1 MNISSTIKYYEDR
14 KFGIYEYD
22 VVDCYEIPHLMSSD
36 YKDKIEYIEYR
47 EKVEKETIINI
58 IKDNDYSKYKN
69 TMNIIEENLDKAY
82 NLSNSDIFKIY
93 YNTHKNINEISKI
106 ENDRQTVKEEY
117 NNLNKQI
124 KCNDSK
130 IKELD
135 KKINGLQNNVNEY
148 ENKIKNNISYK
159 ILKLFK
165 DKLSKIEISK
175 FYNYDK
181 YEIKKL
187 EDKKYDL
194 FSENNKLYDKSNKI
208 KKTMD
213 YITNNNKFSYDKIKK
228 HHNNIRKK
236 EIAIEN
242 SL

>member
-1 MNISSTIKYYEDR
+1 MDLASTIKYYENR
-14 KFGIYEYD
+14 KFGVYEYEIMGH
-22 VVDCYEIPHLMSSD
+22 YEVPHLVSSD
-36 YKDKIEYIEYR
+36 YKNKIEYIEYR
-47 EKVEKETIINI
+47 EKVEKETIIRI

-69 TMNIIEENLDKAY
+69 TMNIIEEYLDKAY
-82 NLSNSDIFKIY
+82 TISNSNTFKIY
-93 YNTHKNINEISKI
+93 YNTHKKVNEISKI
-106 ENDRQTVKEEY
+106 ENDRETIKEKY

-124 KCNDSK
+124 KDNNSK

-135 KKINGLQNNVNEY
+135 KKINGLQNNINEF
-148 ENKIKNNISYK
+148 ENKIKSNISYK

-187 EDKKYDL
+187 EDKKYDI
-194 FSENNKLYDKSNKI
+194 FSENNKLYNESNQI
-208 KKTMD
+208 KKTME

-228 HHNNIRKK
+228 NHNNIRKK